1 MTVALN
7 VKGKD
12 SIIMA
17 IDSRASWKN
26 SPVHNDQCQKIFILP
41 NKVAIS
47 FSGSLTRVIFNK
59 ETNEVISR
67 YMDIND
73 LVYGLEHYPDSEKM
87 TINDTIEYII
97 RKFCSYFAGFTTQ
110 IHLGGSE
117 GGKLFLVLME
127 FIDGNHIKNHPIP
140 IDKYGYIYNGS
151 DQAQIFSSMIK
162 ISKQYPSISEFE
174 LATIIGQKT
183 DKELIEF
190 AYDVIEEVMKENVD
204 KSKELQT
211 VGGEID
217 IVQITKDDTVW
228 VRKDG
233 EYINF

>member
-7 VKGKD
+7 VKGKN

-26 SPVHNDQCQKIFILP
+26 SAVHNDQCQKIFILP
-41 NKVAIS
+41 NKVTIS
-47 FSGSLTRVIFNK
+47 FSGSLTRFIFNK

-73 LVYGLEHYPDSEKM
+73 LVYGLAHYPDSEKM

-97 RKFCSYFAGFTTQ
+97 GKFCSYFAGFTTQ

-127 FIDGNHIKNHPIP
+127 FIDGKHIQNHPIP

-162 ISKQYPSISEFE
+162 ISEQYPSINEYE
-174 LATIIGQKT
+174 LATIIGQKN

-190 AYDVIEEVMKENVD
+190 AYNVIAEVMKENLK
-204 KSKELQT
+204 KSKEQQT
-211 VGGEID
+211 VGGNID

-228 VRKDG
+228 IRKDG
-233 EYINF
+233 KYV

>member
-7 VKGKD
+7 IKGKN

-26 SPVHNDQCQKIFILP
+26 SLIHNDQCQKIFILP

-47 FSGSLTRVIFNK
+47 FSGSLTRFIFNK
-59 ETNEVISR
+59 DTNEIISR

-117 GGKLFLVLME
+117 GGKLVLVLME
-127 FIDGNHIKNHPIP
+127 FIDGKHIKNHPIP
-140 IDKYGYIYNGS
+140 IDQYGYIYNGS
-151 DQAQIFSSMIK
+151 DQAQIFNSMIK
-162 ISKQYPSISEFE
+162 ISEQYPSISAYE
-174 LATIIGQKT
+174 LATIIGQKN
-183 DKELIEF
+183 DNELIEF
-190 AYDVIEEVMKENVD
+190 AYDVIAEVIKENLK
-204 KSKELQT
+204 KSKEQQT

-217 IVQITKDDTVW
+217 IVQVTKDDTVW
-228 VRKDG
+228 IRKDG
-233 EYINF
+233 KCV